1 MIGGQPLFSTKNMGD
16 NMGNILDFIHWRGDL
31 SFEQDPFH
39 EVDALIL
46 SAVAYVELDQIVSE
60 NPEEQILLCDAFEEF
75 QGYLQNPKYRNLGR
89 IIPDEVLVL
98 FEKMAECKRYA
109 ALKMS
114 GYVNHIDEQ
123 SEEQFAAVTFQNDN
137 GEIYVV
143 FRGTDDT
150 IIGWKEDFNIAY
162 MDVIPAQEAALKYL
176 SKAAGTLKGRIYLMG
191 HSKGGNLAI
200 YSGAKCGKRIQ
211 KRILGIYNMDGPG
224 FLPEFLSLDVY
235 QAVNEKTHWY
245 LPYESMIGTLLC
257 HGTNEY
263 VIKSSNRGIMQ
274 HDPFSWEV
282 IGKHM
287 IRESGLSKESL
298 IAHLA
303 IDECMKKLTIS
314 QRKQFVSI
322 VFDALA
328 ATEAKTLSEIS
339 LKSMKVLIDT
349 VKNVDPESKKLLT
362 EMGRLVLKTVRENR

>member
-1 MIGGQPLFSTKNMGD
+1 
-16 NMGNILDFIHWRGDL
+16 MGNILDFINWRGDL

-46 SAVAYVELDQIVSE
+46 SSVAYVELDRIISE

-75 QGYLQNPKYRNLGR
+75 QGYLQDPKYHNLGR

-98 FEKMAECKRYA
+98 FEKMAECKRYSS
-109 ALKMS
+109 LKMS

-123 SEEQFAAVTFQNDN
+123 SEEQFAAVTFQNEN

-143 FRGTDDT
+143 YRGTDDT
-150 IIGWKEDFNIAY
+150 IVGWKEDFNIAY

-176 SKAAGTLKGRIYLMG
+176 CKVAGMLKGKIYLMG
-191 HSKGGNLAI
+191 HSKGGNLSI
-200 YSGAKCGKRIQ
+200 YSAARCGKRLQ
-211 KRILGIYNMDGPG
+211 KRILGVYNMDGPG
-224 FLPEFLSLDVY
+224 FLPEFLSLGDY
-235 QAVNEKTHWY
+235 QAVNEKTFWY

-263 VIKSSNRGIMQ
+263 VVKSKNRGIMQ
-274 HDPFSWEV
+274 HDPFSWE
-282 IGKHM
+282 IM
-287 IRESGLSKESL
+287 ANYFIRENCLSKESL

-303 IDECMKKLTIS
+303 IDECMKKLTVD
-314 QRKQFVSI
+314 QRKQFISI

-328 ATEAKTLSEIS
+328 ATEAKTLSDIS
-339 LKSMKVLIDT
+339 AKSIRGIIDS
-349 VKNVDPESKKLLT
+349 VKNTDAESKKLLT
-362 EMGRLVLKTVRENR
+362 DMIKLVLKTVRENR